1 MCRTASPTEL
11 QSTANIL
18 EHIFICRPPLS
29 GMSELFSSSK
39 LEVEFPMKDDGTSK
53 SERTDVSDLEMPS
66 TAGAEKPAPAE
77 LEGEWTV
84 ASSLQ
89 VLGGFMILFNTY
101 VFLFEGRLI
110 CRWGYVNAFG
120 VFQNYYKT
128 VLVPDSSNSQISWIG
143 STQGISL

>member
-1 MCRTASPTEL
+1 
-11 QSTANIL
+11 
-18 EHIFICRPPLS
+18 
-29 GMSELFSSSK
+29 
-39 LEVEFPMKDDGTSK
+39 VEFPIKDDGTSK
-53 SERTDVSDLEMPS
+53 SERTDMSDLEVLS
-66 TAGAEKPAPAE
+66 GVEGAEKPALTE

-101 VFLFEGRLI
+101 VFPFEGRLI
-110 CRWGYVNAFG
+110 CRWGYINVFG

-143 STQGISL
+143 STQGIFI

>member
-1 MCRTASPTEL
+1 
-11 QSTANIL
+11 
-18 EHIFICRPPLS
+18 
-29 GMSELFSSSK
+29 MSELFSSSK
-39 LEVEFPMKDDGTSK
+39 LEVEFPIKDNGTSK
-53 SERTDVSDLEMPS
+53 SERTDVSDLEIPS
-66 TAGAEKPAPAE
+66 TLGEAEKPAPAE

-101 VFLFEGRLI
+101 VVLFEGGLI
-110 CRWGYVNAFG
+110 CRWGYINAFG

-143 STQGISL
+143 STQGIPL